1 MDCLVRSHGSRHGM
15 VGSKSI
21 PQPRGLRCRFALSPD
36 QHADSWLG
44 GWWTLPP
51 VSKSPSH
58 SFGNQYVRLMQ
69 HNRSLIRRS
78 IGTNPCRVYF
88 PSGRTKNGCAQSVS
102 RSKGQR
108 RIGPPGKVKAGRN
121 RRTKV
126 SPTTSSCRRLSFGFP
141 SALDAQPIATEDWPV
156 VVVCLQDFCWRGL
169 QRNRAPSPVIAVIG
183 EGFCHRSQTTAI
195 RIDGYDF

>member
-36 QHADSWLG
+36 QHADIWLG

-69 HNRSLIRRS
+69 HNRSLIVGQSAQTLAASTFQAAGRRMVVPKAFRDPK
-78 IGTNPCRVYF
+78 IGEELAR
-88 PSGRTKNGCAQSVS
+88 QE
-102 RSKGQR
+102 RSKRAGTGGQ
-108 RIGPPGKVKAGRN
+108 K
-121 RRTKV
+121 
-126 SPTTSSCRRLSFGFP
+126 
-141 SALDAQPIATEDWPV
+141 
-156 VVVCLQDFCWRGL
+156 
-169 QRNRAPSPVIAVIG
+169 
-183 EGFCHRSQTTAI
+183 
-195 RIDGYDF
+195 